1 MNQNELKN
9 KVGIEAAKYVK
20 NDMVVGL
27 GSGTT
32 VKYLVDAIGERIRN
46 EHLNIVCVS
55 TSQKTALQAKKL
67 GIEVREIDDVEQI
80 DLTIDGAD
88 EISKNFNGIKGG
100 GAALLWEKIV
110 AINSKKNM
118 WIVDDSKLVNYLG
131 KFPLPVEVIPFGAS
145 HVYNRLKKMGLNPK
159 FRKNEASALVKTDSN
174 NYIIDLNIGKIISP
188 ENLAHELKQMVGVV
202 EHGLFL
208 NIVDQVL
215 VGTNIGI
222 ERLSRSRTA

>member
-46 EHLNIVCVS
+46 EHLDIVCVS

-131 KFPLPVEVIPFGAS
+131 QFPLPVEVIPFGAS
-145 HVYNRLKKMGLNPK
+145 HVYNR
-159 FRKNEASALVKTDSN
+159 
-174 NYIIDLNIGKIISP
+174 
-188 ENLAHELKQMVGVV
+188 
-202 EHGLFL
+202 
-208 NIVDQVL
+208 
-215 VGTNIGI
+215 
-222 ERLSRSRTA
+222 

>member
-46 EHLNIVCVS
+46 EHLDIVCVS

-118 WIVDDSKLVNYLG
+118 WIVDDSKLVNCLG
-131 KFPLPVEVIPFGAS
+131 QFPLPVEVIPFGAS
-145 HVYNRLKKMGLNPK
+145 HVYNQLKKMGLNPK
-159 FRKNEASALVKTDSN
+159 FRKNEASALAKTDSN

-215 VGTNIGI
+215 VGTNTGI
-222 ERLSRSRTA
+222 ERLSRSRTS